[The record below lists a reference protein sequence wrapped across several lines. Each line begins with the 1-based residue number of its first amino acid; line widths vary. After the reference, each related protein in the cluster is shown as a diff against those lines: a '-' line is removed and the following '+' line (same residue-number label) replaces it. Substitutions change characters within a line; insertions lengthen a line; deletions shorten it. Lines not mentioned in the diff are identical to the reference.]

1 MKKVAFKGGLLI
13 DGTGAEPVVNSLVM
27 TRLRTPVRT
36 RKSDLTTRLWILPE
50 RLLCLVLLTPICI
63 FQET

>member
-13 DGTGAEPVVNSLVM
+13 DGTGAEP
-27 TRLRTPVRT
+27 RLRTPVRT